1 MKQLLYLIIIYIV
14 VAACSGQ
21 HEANGTLDRA
31 AALLD
36 NRPDTSVADAQ
47 LDSRPRMALTLLDSL
62 ASHTAQFPR
71 AMRMRY
77 LLLRAQALNKA
88 YLPIDTI
95 GYMNEVLDYYRT
107 HGSQDEHA
115 QALYMMGSIYRDRHN
130 SPMALQ
136 YFREA
141 VTEIDTTRT
150 DCDYLQ
156 VSHIY
161 GQMAELFRHQRY
173 PKREISMWRQA
184 AYYANK
190 AKDTL
195 EFIDIVARI
204 NHCYFDLNMEDSV
217 LYITEKAYNAYK
229 RIGRKDLAAG
239 KLPYIIYYH
248 LRHRRYSEAKERIDE
263 YKHYSGLFDDKGNI
277 FHGLEHFYL
286 LIGDYYAGVS
296 MQDSALW
303 YYYKLISFP
312 NYILNLENGYKG
324 LMNTY
329 LTLGKSDSVAKYAR
343 LYADANDTAVA
354 RNALQELSRT
364 QALYDYT
371 ENQRLAEEKT
381 TENNR
386 LRWVQA
392 GLIAVFLVILICIR
406 YNKKQ
411 YEKEVNKQLQET
423 NRKYV
428 EAMELYIRKKEE
440 LEELKTDVQKFEAN
454 KRQEADQLSEVLSSY
469 HENINMEVWNM
480 EQQLMKHSVVQ
491 QLHRHSVT
499 LTEPTASEWT
509 DLNKAFCNLSPHF
522 YQVVNDP
529 QWQLTDREIKVCML
543 IRLHFIPSQ
552 IAILLN
558 ISKQRITNIRT
569 QINLKMFQEKGTKHI
584 DKNIGSI

>member
-1 MKQLLYLIIIYIV
+1 MKQKQLLYLIIIYIV
-14 VAACSGQ
+14 VAACAGQ

-36 NRPDTSVADAQ
+36 NRPDTSVTDTN
-47 LDSRPRMALTLLDSL
+47 DSAIGRNAMQK
-62 ASHTAQFPR
+62 ASS
-71 AMRMRY
+71 
-77 LLLRAQALNKA
+77 AQALN
-88 YLPIDTI
+88 
-95 GYMNEVLDYYRT
+95 
-107 HGSQDEHA
+107 
-115 QALYMMGSIYRDRHN
+115 
-130 SPMALQ
+130 
-136 YFREA
+136 
-141 VTEIDTTRT
+141 
-150 DCDYLQ
+150 
-156 VSHIY
+156 
-161 GQMAELFRHQRY
+161 
-173 PKREISMWRQA
+173 
-184 AYYANK
+184 
-190 AKDTL
+190 
-195 EFIDIVARI
+195 
-204 NHCYFDLNMEDSV
+204 
-217 LYITEKAYNAYK
+217 
-229 RIGRKDLAAG
+229 
-239 KLPYIIYYH
+239 
-248 LRHRRYSEAKERIDE
+248 
-263 YKHYSGLFDDKGNI
+263 
-277 FHGLEHFYL
+277 
-286 LIGDYYAGVS
+286 
-296 MQDSALW
+296 
-303 YYYKLISFP
+303 
-312 NYILNLENGYKG
+312 
-324 LMNTY
+324 
-329 LTLGKSDSVAKYAR
+329 
-343 LYADANDTAVA
+343 
-354 RNALQELSRT
+354 
-364 QALYDYT
+364 DYT
-371 ENQRLAEEKT
+371 ESQRLAAEE
-381 TENNR
+381 EEEINR

-428 EAMELYIRKKEE
+428 EAMELYIHKKEE

-499 LTEPTASEWT
+499 LTEPTASEGT